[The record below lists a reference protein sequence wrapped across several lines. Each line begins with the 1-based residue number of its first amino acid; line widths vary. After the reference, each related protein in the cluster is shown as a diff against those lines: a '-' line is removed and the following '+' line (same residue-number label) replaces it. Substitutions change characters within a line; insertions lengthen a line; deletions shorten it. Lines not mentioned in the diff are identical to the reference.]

1 MIALPAAPALSIR
14 QLRMIA
20 REALKAAGLGNV
32 DQETDWLLADALRLT
47 HGQLLAFGDR
57 PLTPTQAG
65 RASRYIERRAA
76 REPLQYILGTQ
87 EFCGLEIAVT
97 SDVLI
102 PRPETELVV
111 EEAAQVIGMHQ
122 RMLVADIGTGSGC
135 IALALAQAC
144 PLATIVA
151 TDISWPALVVGRRN
165 ARRYDLGNQVK
176 FLAADLLDPFGDSA
190 NGIFDTLV
198 SNPPYIPKAEM
209 ETLQPEVAQYE
220 PWLALVGGVDGLGV
234 YRRLLSG
241 APVLLKPGGHLI
253 VELGMGQARSVSRLA
268 EEEGLPVVRCRRDDA
283 GIERVLVV
291 RRPD

>member
-1 MIALPAAPALSIR
+1 MIALSAAPALSIR

-20 REALKAAGLGNV
+20 REALKTAGLENAE
-32 DQETDWLLADALRLT
+32 QETEWLLADALRLT

-65 RASRYIERRAA
+65 RASRHIERRAA

-87 EFCGLEIAVT
+87 EFRGLEFAVT

-122 RMLVADIGTGSGC
+122 RTLVADIGTGSGC
-135 IALALAQAC
+135 IAIALAKAC

-151 TDISWPALVVGRRN
+151 TDISWPALVVGGRN
-165 ARRYDLGNQVK
+165 ARRYEVGNQVK
-176 FLAADLLDPFGDSA
+176 FLAADLFDPFGDSA
-190 NGIFDTLV
+190 NGSFDALV

-209 ETLQPEVAQYE
+209 ETLQPEVARYE
-220 PWLALVGGVDGLGV
+220 PVLALVGGVDGLGV

-241 APVLLKPGGHLI
+241 VPVLLKPGGHLI
-253 VELGMGQARSVSRLA
+253 VELGRGQAESVSRLA
-268 EEEGLPVVRCRRDDA
+268 EEAGLPVVRCRRDDA
-283 GIERVLVV
+283 GIERVLVLQ
-291 RRPD
+291 RPD